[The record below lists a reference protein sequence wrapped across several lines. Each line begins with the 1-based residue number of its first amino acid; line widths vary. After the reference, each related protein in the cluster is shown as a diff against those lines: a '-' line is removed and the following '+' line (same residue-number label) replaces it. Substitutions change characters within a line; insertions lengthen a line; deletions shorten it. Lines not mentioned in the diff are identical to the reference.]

1 MILEINAQKL
11 INQLHQE
18 GKILK
23 QEILNSKK
31 QVLEKF
37 ALMQTFKAIW
47 SEDQQ
52 SNQFKLMMEGTLK
65 GETMQKSGLTEAD
78 WKRIATMLE
87 NTVKSIKDDMKDV
100 KSEIHT
106 LKTDMKNVKENI
118 NEINHRLDRIE
129 NCPTI
134 KKELK

>member
-1 MILEINAQKL
+1 M
-11 INQLHQE
+11 
-18 GKILK
+18 K

-37 ALMQTFKAIW
+37 SLMQTFKAIW
-47 SEDQQ
+47 AEGKK

-87 NTVKSIKDDMKDV
+87 NTVKPIKDDIQILKYDMQNVKGDIHILKEDV
-100 KSEIHT
+100 KN
-106 LKTDMKNVKENI
+106 LKDDMKNVKGDI
-118 NEINHRLDRIE
+118 IVLKDDIKTIKS
-129 NCPTI
+129 CPTI
-134 KKELK
+134 KKGLKK

>member
-1 MILEINAQKL
+1 MKE
-11 INQLHQE
+11 
-18 GKILK
+18 
-23 QEILNSKK
+23 EILNSKK

-37 ALMQTFKAIW
+37 ALMQTFKAILA
-47 SEDQQ
+47 EDKK

-87 NTVKSIKDDMKDV
+87 NTVKPIKDDMKDV

-106 LKTDMKNVKENI
+106 LKADMKNVKVDVKNLKTDMKDVKGNI
-118 NEINHRLDRIE
+118 AEINHRLDRIQ

>member
-1 MILEINAQKL
+1 M
-11 INQLHQE
+11 
-18 GKILK
+18 K
-23 QEILNSKK
+23 QEILNFKK

-47 SEDQQ
+47 AEDQK

-87 NTVKSIKDDMKDV
+87 NTVKPIKDDMKDV
-100 KSEIHT
+100 K
-106 LKTDMKNVKENI
+106 ENI
-118 NEINHRLDRIE
+118 TEINHRLDRIE

>member
-1 MILEINAQKL
+1 M
-11 INQLHQE
+11 
-18 GKILK
+18 K

-47 SEDQQ
+47 AEDQK
-52 SNQFKLMMEGTLK
+52 SKQFKLMVEGTLK

-87 NTVKSIKDDMKDV
+87 NTVKPIKDDMKDV

-106 LKTDMKNVKENI
+106 LKADMKNVKENI
-118 NEINHRLDRIE
+118 SEINHRLDQIE

>member
-1 MILEINAQKL
+1 M
-11 INQLHQE
+11 
-18 GKILK
+18 K

-47 SEDQQ
+47 SEDQK

-65 GETMQKSGLTEAD
+65 GEAMQKSGLTEAD

-87 NTVKSIKDDMKDV
+87 NTVKPIKDDMKDV

-106 LKTDMKNVKENI
+106 LKTDMQNVKGDIIVLKDDIKTIKE
-118 NEINHRLDRIE
+118 
-129 NCPTI
+129 CPTI
-134 KKELK
+134 KKELKK

>member
-1 MILEINAQKL
+1 M
-11 INQLHQE
+11 
-18 GKILK
+18 K

-47 SEDQQ
+47 SEDQK

-78 WKRIATMLE
+78 WKRIASMLE
-87 NTVKSIKDDMKDV
+87 NTVKPIKNDIQILKDDMKD
-100 KSEIHT
+100 
-106 LKTDMKNVKENI
+106 VKENI

>member
-1 MILEINAQKL
+1 M
-11 INQLHQE
+11 
-18 GKILK
+18 K

-37 ALMQTFKAIW
+37 ALMQRFKAIW

-52 SNQFKLMMEGTLK
+52 SNQFKLMMEGSLK

-78 WKRIATMLE
+78 WKRIASMLE
-87 NTVKSIKDDMKDV
+87 NTVKPIKDDIQILKDDMQNVKGDIHILKEDVKNLKADMKDV
-100 KSEIHT
+100 K
-106 LKTDMKNVKENI
+106 ENI
-118 NEINHRLDRIE
+118 DEINHRLDRIE

>member
-1 MILEINAQKL
+1 MKE
-11 INQLHQE
+11 
-18 GKILK
+18 
-23 QEILNSKK
+23 EILNSKK

-87 NTVKSIKDDMKDV
+87 NTVKPIKDDIQILKEDVKTLKADMKNVKVDVKNLKTDMKDV
-100 KSEIHT
+100 KG
-106 LKTDMKNVKENI
+106 NI
-118 NEINHRLDRIE
+118 AEINHRLDRIQ

>member
-1 MILEINAQKL
+1 M
-11 INQLHQE
+11 
-18 GKILK
+18 
-23 QEILNSKK
+23 
-31 QVLEKF
+31 

-47 SEDQQ
+47 SEDQK
-52 SNQFKLMMEGTLK
+52 SNQFKLMMEGSLK

-87 NTVKSIKDDMKDV
+87 NTVKPIKDDMKDV
-100 KSEIHT
+100 K
-106 LKTDMKNVKENI
+106 ENI
-118 NEINHRLDRIE
+118 TEINHRLDRIE

>member
-1 MILEINAQKL
+1 MKE
-11 INQLHQE
+11 
-18 GKILK
+18 
-23 QEILNSKK
+23 EILNSKK

-87 NTVKSIKDDMKDV
+87 NTVKPIKDDMKDV
-100 KSEIHT
+100 K
-106 LKTDMKNVKENI
+106 ENI
-118 NEINHRLDRIE
+118 TEINHRLDRIE

>member
-1 MILEINAQKL
+1 M
-11 INQLHQE
+11 
-18 GKILK
+18 K

-65 GETMQKSGLTEAD
+65 GEAMQKSGLTEAD

-87 NTVKSIKDDMKDV
+87 NTVKPIKDDIQILKEDIKNLKD
-100 KSEIHT
+100 
-106 LKTDMKNVKENI
+106 DMKNVKGDIIVLKDDIKTIKE
-118 NEINHRLDRIE
+118 
-129 NCPTI
+129 CPTI
-134 KKELK
+134 KKELKK

>member
-1 MILEINAQKL
+1 
-11 INQLHQE
+11 
-18 GKILK
+18 
-23 QEILNSKK
+23 
-31 QVLEKF
+31 
-37 ALMQTFKAIW
+37 MQTFKAIW
-47 SEDQQ
+47 AEDQK

-87 NTVKSIKDDMKDV
+87 NTVKPIKDDIQILKEDMKD
-100 KSEIHT
+100 
-106 LKTDMKNVKENI
+106 VKENI

>member
-1 MILEINAQKL
+1 M
-11 INQLHQE
+11 
-18 GKILK
+18 K

-47 SEDQQ
+47 AEDKK
-52 SNQFKLMMEGTLK
+52 SNQFKLIMEGSLK
-65 GETMQKSGLTEAD
+65 GKTMQKSGLTEAD
-78 WKRIATMLE
+78 WKRIATVLE
-87 NTVKSIKDDMKDV
+87 NTVKPIRDDIQILKEDMQNVKTDVKNLKDDMKD
-100 KSEIHT
+100 
-106 LKTDMKNVKENI
+106 VKENI

-134 KKELK
+134 KKELKK

>member
-1 MILEINAQKL
+1 M
-11 INQLHQE
+11 
-18 GKILK
+18 K

-47 SEDQQ
+47 SEDQK

-78 WKRIATMLE
+78 WKRIASMLE
-87 NTVKSIKDDMKDV
+87 NTVKPIKDDMKDV

-106 LKTDMKNVKENI
+106 LKTDMQNVKTDVKNLKDDMRGVKENI
-118 NEINHRLDRIE
+118 SEINHRLDRIE
-129 NCPTI
+129 NCATI
-134 KKELK
+134 KKELKK

>member
-1 MILEINAQKL
+1 MKE
-11 INQLHQE
+11 
-18 GKILK
+18 
-23 QEILNSKK
+23 EILNSKK

-87 NTVKSIKDDMKDV
+87 NAVKPIKDDMKDV
-100 KSEIHT
+100 KSEIHI
-106 LKTDMKNVKENI
+106 LKADMKNVKADIIVLKDDIKAIKE
-118 NEINHRLDRIE
+118 
-129 NCPTI
+129 CPTI
-134 KKELK
+134 KKELKK

>member
-1 MILEINAQKL
+1 M
-11 INQLHQE
+11 
-18 GKILK
+18 K

-47 SEDQQ
+47 SEDQK

-87 NTVKSIKDDMKDV
+87 NTVKPIKDDIQILKEDMQNVKGDIHILKDDMKD
-100 KSEIHT
+100 
-106 LKTDMKNVKENI
+106 VKENI

>member
-1 MILEINAQKL
+1 MKE
-11 INQLHQE
+11 
-18 GKILK
+18 
-23 QEILNSKK
+23 EILNSKK

-47 SEDQQ
+47 AEDQK
-52 SNQFKLMMEGTLK
+52 SNQFKLMMEGSLK
-65 GETMQKSGLTEAD
+65 GKTMQKSGLTEAD

-87 NTVKSIKDDMKDV
+87 NTVKPIKDDIQILKEDVKTLKADMKNVKVDVKNLKTDMKDV
-100 KSEIHT
+100 KG
-106 LKTDMKNVKENI
+106 NI
-118 NEINHRLDRIE
+118 AEINHRLDRIQ